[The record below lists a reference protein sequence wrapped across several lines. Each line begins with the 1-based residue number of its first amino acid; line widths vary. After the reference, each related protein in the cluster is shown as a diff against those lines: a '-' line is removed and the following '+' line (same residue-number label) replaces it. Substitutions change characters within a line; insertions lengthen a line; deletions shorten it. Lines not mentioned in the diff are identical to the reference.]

1 MRKQDTMVHVAE
13 IIDNHALYSLQELCE
28 ICGVPTELIFEMIE
42 HGILEPTGKS
52 QKEWQFTTIAIRR
65 SRTVVHLQSDLGVN
79 MAGAA
84 LALDLL
90 DEIRE
95 LERRLKLVD

>member
-1 MRKQDTMVHVAE
+1 MHKQETVVHIAE
-13 IIDNHALYSLQELCE
+13 ILDDHAIYSLQELCE
-28 ICGVPTELIFEMIE
+28 ICGIPTELIFEMID

-65 SRTVVHLQSDLGVN
+65 SRTVVHLQNDLGIN

-90 DEIRE
+90 DEIRG
-95 LERRLKLVD
+95 LERRLKLLD